1 MKYFLKHIVGIV
13 NRTSLVKIIYYTLRI
28 SQFTYPTLP
37 LPHLQGITMPGKSYS
52 TKRQTNQMQ
61 KVRTRQVQVESS
73 WDALQLA
80 GGQGADEVGD
90 ADACRLKLEL
100 TAADFIVPT
109 VFIPNDVAGFN
120 LIDFSRFGFKLR
132 L

>member
-1 MKYFLKHIVGIV
+1 
-13 NRTSLVKIIYYTLRI
+13 
-28 SQFTYPTLP
+28 
-37 LPHLQGITMPGKSYS
+37 
-52 TKRQTNQMQ
+52 MQ

-80 GGQGADEVGD
+80 EGQVADGERD

>member
-1 MKYFLKHIVGIV
+1 MYKEYLSRHSSYSLSQIYRVQQCLAKVTTQSDKQIKCKKSERGRCKLSRVGMRCWWQGIV
-13 NRTSLVKIIYYTLRI
+13 R
-28 SQFTYPTLP
+28 
-37 LPHLQGITMPGKSYS
+37 
-52 TKRQTNQMQ
+52 
-61 KVRTRQVQVESS
+61 
-73 WDALQLA
+73 W
-80 GGQGADEVGD
+80 GGGD

>member
-1 MKYFLKHIVGIV
+1 
-13 NRTSLVKIIYYTLRI
+13 
-28 SQFTYPTLP
+28 
-37 LPHLQGITMPGKSYS
+37 MPGKSYN

-73 WDALQLA
+73 WDALLV
-80 GGQGADEVGD
+80 VGD
-90 ADACRLKLEL
+90 SKMGRGGGYADACRLKLEL

-109 VFIPNDVAGFN
+109 VFILNDVAGFN

>member
-1 MKYFLKHIVGIV
+1 
-13 NRTSLVKIIYYTLRI
+13 
-28 SQFTYPTLP
+28 
-37 LPHLQGITMPGKSYS
+37 
-52 TKRQTNQMQ
+52 MQ

-73 WDALQLA
+73 WDALLVA
-80 GGQGADEVGD
+80 GDSKMGRGG